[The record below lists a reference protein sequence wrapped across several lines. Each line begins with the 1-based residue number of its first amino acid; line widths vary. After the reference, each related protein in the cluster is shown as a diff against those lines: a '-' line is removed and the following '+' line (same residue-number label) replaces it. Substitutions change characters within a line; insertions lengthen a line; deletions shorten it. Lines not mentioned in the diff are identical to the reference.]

1 MKVKDLLT
9 LLSKMPADAD
19 VVAKGYE
26 GGVDD
31 IINVRLVKLCRDV
44 HKEWYYG
51 RHEIKEDGD
60 VQAVF
65 IQKEEREV
73 EEAGD
78 YSKDHHKWLDD
89 QDLDTVVSRIQEKRK
104 NYKKLK

>member
-9 LLSKMPADAD
+9 LLSEMPTDAD
-19 VVAKGYE
+19 VVTKGYE

-31 IINVRLVKLCRDV
+31 IVNVQLVKLSRDV
-44 HKEWYYG
+44 HAEWYYG

-65 IQKEEREV
+65 IQREEREAV
-73 EEAGD
+73 E
-78 YSKDHHKWLDD
+78 
-89 QDLDTVVSRIQEKRK
+89 
-104 NYKKLK
+104 N

>member
-1 MKVKDLLT
+1 MKVKDLIT
-9 LLSKMPADAD
+9 LLSEMPADAD

-31 IINVRLVKLCRDV
+31 IVNVQLVKLGRNA

-65 IQKEEREV
+65 LEREEREPV
-73 EEAGD
+73 E
-78 YSKDHHKWLDD
+78 K
-89 QDLDTVVSRIQEKRK
+89 
-104 NYKKLK
+104 

>member
-9 LLSKMPADAD
+9 LLSEMPADAD

-31 IINVRLVKLCRDV
+31 IINIQLVKLSRDV
-44 HKEWYYG
+44 HKEWYFG
-51 RHEIKEDGD
+51 KHEIKEDGD

-65 IQKEEREV
+65 IQREERETV
-73 EEAGD
+73 EE
-78 YSKDHHKWLDD
+78 
-89 QDLDTVVSRIQEKRK
+89 
-104 NYKKLK
+104 